1 MITPKYPNLMNRGPM
16 NLPQSPEDMLKQLI
30 NACDFFSH
38 WFPGQCFGLKAAITE
53 LIPDVKSRNW
63 QRAINGIDI
72 KRDILIWQLEQR
84 TDVPGGIK
92 EHQKEGIR
100 GKLWLSNGCWMKY
113 SCSTAGS
120 YSTAERK

>member
-100 GKLWLSNGCWMKY
+100 WQALALKWLLDEIQLQHRRFLLHGR
-113 SCSTAGS
+113 A
-120 YSTAERK
+120 